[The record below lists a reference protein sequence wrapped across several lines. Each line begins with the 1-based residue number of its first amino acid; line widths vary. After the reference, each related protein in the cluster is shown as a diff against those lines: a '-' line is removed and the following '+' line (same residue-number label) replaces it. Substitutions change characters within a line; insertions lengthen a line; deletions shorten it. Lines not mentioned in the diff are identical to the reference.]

1 MKKLMLDVERLAVE
15 TFEVV
20 ESPETLRGTVQG
32 AESATLL
39 LSGCLSGCMPSG
51 IKNCLSPQTC

>member
-1 MKKLMLDVERLAVE
+1 MKKLMLNIESLSVE

-20 ESPETLRGTVQG
+20 DLPETLRGTVEG
-32 AESATLL
+32 AQAGTLL

-51 IKNCLSPQTC
+51 IKHCLSPQTC